1 MISREQV
8 KDPKRRILM
17 VCVQMFIEK
26 GFRSTTMLDIIREAD
41 VSSGTFQNIF
51 RTKDGVLSELT
62 EFMFSNQFAVARSLG
77 GGNLSPVSVYA
88 VETAIQLAITEMNEH
103 LREIYIEAY
112 TKSDLAEYIYQKTS
126 DELFRI
132 FGRYNPQWTESD
144 FYESEIG
151 TAGMMRAF
159 MAHPCDKY
167 FTLKKRQSNLPQWL
181 SPYITCPKRRVVR
194 RSAFFPP

>member
-88 VETAIQLAITEMNEH
+88 V
-103 LREIYIEAY
+103 
-112 TKSDLAEYIYQKTS
+112 
-126 DELFRI
+126 
-132 FGRYNPQWTESD
+132 
-144 FYESEIG
+144 
-151 TAGMMRAF
+151 
-159 MAHPCDKY
+159 
-167 FTLKKRQSNLPQWL
+167 
-181 SPYITCPKRRVVR
+181 
-194 RSAFFPP
+194 